1 MSDRASRLLLPVV
14 YLGFISLGLPDGALG
29 VAWPQLHESMGLPIG
44 LAGPLLL
51 FGTLIGAGSSLNS
64 ARLIGM
70 FSTGPVVMVS
80 CALTGVGM
88 LLIAH
93 APAVGWLW
101 LAAGVIGLGAGAV
114 DAGLNGFVAKHY
126 EGRHMSWLH
135 ACWGVGATGG
145 PFIMAAAL
153 TTSNEGWRVGYLV
166 VGGVQITLAMVFM
179 ITLPWWRK
187 MPERALPKSI
197 ENETSGESTD
207 HPNWAANSPA
217 GKLSAGIFAVYV
229 GAEVAAGLWIATF
242 LVAARGA
249 SPAMAGACATAY
261 YAAITIGRFLN
272 GFVVDRWGNRLTISR
287 GLSIA
292 VLGAVLFAVPTSVPV
307 AGVSLVLIG
316 LGIAAV
322 YPGLMHEVPRRFRP
336 EDVQT
341 VIGRQ
346 NSAAYIGGAIIP
358 SIAGGLVQEVSV
370 QVIPAIL
377 LLGIVVTKG
386 ATRRLDRLT

>member
-1 MSDRASRLLLPVV
+1 MI

-29 VAWPQLHESMGLPIG
+29 VAWPQLHQTLALPIG

-64 ARLIGM
+64 ARLIRM

-80 CALTGVGM
+80 SALTGGGL

-93 APAVGWLW
+93 ASNAGWLW
-101 LAAGVIGLGAGAV
+101 VAAGLMGLGAGAV

-145 PFIMAAAL
+145 PFILTAAL
-153 TTSNEGWRVGYLV
+153 ATTNEGWRTGYLV
-166 VGGVQITLAMVFM
+166 IGGVQIALAIIFM

-187 MPERALPKSI
+187 VPKRTLAKSMGKK
-197 ENETSGESTD
+197 TSGELAD
-207 HPNWAANSPA
+207 PPHLAANSMA
-217 GKLSAGIFAVYV
+217 GKLSVGIYAVYV
-229 GAEVAAGLWIATF
+229 GAEVAAGLWIATY
-242 LVAARGA
+242 LVVARGA
-249 SPAMAGACATAY
+249 SPAMAGVCATAY
-261 YAAITIGRFLN
+261 YASITAGRFLS
-272 GFVVDRWGNRLTISR
+272 GFVIDRWGNRLTISR
-287 GLSIA
+287 GLTVAI
-292 VLGAVLFAVPTSVPV
+292 VGAILFAIPLSVPV
-307 AGVSLVLIG
+307 AGFSLVLIG
-316 LGIAAV
+316 LGIASV

-346 NSAAYIGGAIIP
+346 NSAAYVGGAIIP
-358 SIAGGLVQEVSV
+358 LIAGGLVQEVSV
-370 QVIPAIL
+370 LIVPAIL
-377 LLGIVVTKG
+377 LSGILVTKW
-386 ATRRLDRLT
+386 ATRRLDQLS

>member
-1 MSDRASRLLLPVV
+1 MV
-14 YLGFISLGLPDGALG
+14 FTSLGLPDGALG
-29 VAWPQLHESMGLPIG
+29 VTWPQLHETMESPIG

-64 ARLIGM
+64 ARLIGK

-80 CALTGVGM
+80 CALTGIGM

-101 LAAGVIGLGAGAV
+101 LAAGVMGLGAGAV

-145 PFIMAAAL
+145 PFILAPAL
-153 TTSNEGWRVGYLV
+153 TTSNEGWRMGYPV
-166 VGGVQITLAMVFM
+166 IGGVQIALAFVFM
-179 ITLPWWRK
+179 CTLPWWRK
-187 MPERALPKSI
+187 VPERTLAKSRADQ
-197 ENETSGESTD
+197 TSGESVDRPKLT
-207 HPNWAANSPA
+207 ANSMA
-217 GKLSAGIFAVYV
+217 GKLSAGIHAVHV

-242 LVAARGA
+242 LVTAREA
-249 SPAMAGACATAY
+249 SPAMAGA
-261 YAAITIGRFLN
+261 
-272 GFVVDRWGNRLTISR
+272 
-287 GLSIA
+287 
-292 VLGAVLFAVPTSVPV
+292 VLFAIPASVLV

-322 YPGLMHEVPRRFRP
+322 YSGLMHEVPRRFRA
-336 EDVQT
+336 EDVHT

-346 NSAAYIGGAIIP
+346 NSAAYIGGALIP
-358 SIAGGLVQEVSV
+358 LIAGGLVQEVSV
-370 QVIPAIL
+370 QFVPAIPL
-377 LLGIVVTKG
+377 VGIVATKW
-386 ATRRLDRLT
+386 ATRRLDQLS